1 MSQPEFTR
9 SIVGASFLLPVINGA
24 MHIPPAVSAT
34 RVTLEDNQPR
44 DAPILVLLFAL
55 SVLIDVMDK
64 AADLPRQ
71 TRKTWLMTIVVFASP
86 FVVLAVY
93 GTMHCGL
100 LALLRLL
107 GVPLLAVVHAMPLIP
122 VYSWK
127 TGSISTVKLKYFLG
141 PFKSLFGATCIGL
154 MDVTAVVLYLRGT
167 MLHPEN
173 ASSAGHFR
181 VLMYTITYDF
191 LWESICDVRDIQ
203 EDEQNN
209 ITTLATAF
217 GVRPTLIF
225 LGGSTMMGDLSITL
239 LGGGSAVLSV
249 VRSTVFWGAFA
260 ALALHKPRSAVYPW
274 GLATLFGLLPVWL
287 ASLGART

>member
-1 MSQPEFTR
+1 
-9 SIVGASFLLPVINGA
+9 
-24 MHIPPAVSAT
+24 
-34 RVTLEDNQPR
+34 
-44 DAPILVLLFAL
+44 
-55 SVLIDVMDK
+55 MDK

-71 TRKTWLMTIVVFASP
+71 TRETWLMTLVVFASP

-107 GVPLLAVVHAMPLIP
+107 GVPLLAVVHGMPLIP

-209 ITTLATAF
+209 ITTLATSF
-217 GVRPTLIF
+217 GVRPLLIF
-225 LGGSTMMGDLSITL
+225 LGGTTMMGDLSITL

-249 VRSTVFWGAFA
+249 VRSIVFWGAFG
-260 ALALHKPRSAVYPW
+260 ALALHKQRSAMYPW
-274 GLATLFGLLPVWL
+274 GLATLVGLLPVWL
-287 ASLGART
+287 ASLGPRT